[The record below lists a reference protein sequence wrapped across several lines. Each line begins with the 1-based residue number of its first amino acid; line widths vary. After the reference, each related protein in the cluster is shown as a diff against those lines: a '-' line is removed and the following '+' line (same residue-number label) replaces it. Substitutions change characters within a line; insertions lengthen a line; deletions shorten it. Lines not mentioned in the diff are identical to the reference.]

1 MIRRKYY
8 LKLTM
13 HISSGKQVSS
23 HTLVREFTSIFPH
36 KQRWLAEMILSVT
49 QQYCWPKE
57 RIIVKEF
64 SRI

>member
-1 MIRRKYY
+1 
-8 LKLTM
+8 M
-13 HISSGKQVSS
+13 HNSSGKQVSS